1 VPAQQP
7 PSNPPSRRR
16 PVPQQTPP
24 ARRTRVAGL
33 RRPEG
38 PSARPEPRTPEVSE
52 TPDAE
57 VTQVIPVVP
66 AEPEPVVD
74 AVPAEVEQPKPPRRR
89 PRPAPAPRDEPVD
102 ALPDDSDADGSD
114 SDGSDS
120 EAGPQRSRMTVP
132 FVLAVVAVLIGG
144 LAAWFGVEW
153 SHVRGGA
160 SASNTALTDSA
171 TTSEVTGQLTSAVNT
186 IFSYDYTNMAKTEK
200 AVPQL
205 LTGNALCQYNQLFKV
220 VQQQAPAEKLVLTTT
235 VQTKGIQLLQ
245 GDTARMLV
253 LVDQHDT
260 RASTNQTSDS
270 PSVFAVNAVR
280 QGGTWKISAID
291 TLNGANPNASCKS

>member
-1 VPAQQP
+1 
-7 PSNPPSRRR
+7 
-16 PVPQQTPP
+16 
-24 ARRTRVAGL
+24 VAGL

-38 PSARPEPRTPEVSE
+38 PSARPEPSTPEVTDATAASE
-52 TPDAE
+52 ASDVE
-57 VTQVIPVVP
+57 VTQVIPAVP

-74 AVPAEVEQPKPPRRR
+74 AVPAEVAQPKPPRRR
-89 PRPAPAPRDEPVD
+89 PRPTPREEPV
-102 ALPDDSDADGSD
+102 AEARDADVSVTD
-114 SDGSDS
+114 VTDTVTDA
-120 EAGPQRSRMTVP
+120 EPQRSGMTVAV
-132 FVLAVVAVLIGG
+132 VLAVVAVLIGG

-153 SHVRGGA
+153 AHVRGGA

-245 GDTARMLV
+245 GNTARMLV